1 MVEKKGGACGIIWG
15 DINEIIFLINSMFFS
30 DPLGVSSGCITEG
43 ENLEHLARIFE
54 LDEYGFFTRTVV

>member
-1 MVEKKGGACGIIWG
+1 
-15 DINEIIFLINSMFFS
+15 MFFS